1 MIIINYDVFTLYIP
15 HHDHHYDD
23 QESKEKKMR
32 WIWMTLKQINDFGN
46 DSDDDGE

>member
-23 QESKEKKMR
+23 HLASPILVRQESDE
-32 WIWMTLKQINDFGN
+32 LIN
-46 DSDDDGE
+46 ELL

>member
-23 QESKEKKMR
+23 QESKEKKNEMD
-32 WIWMTLKQINDFGN
+32 L
-46 DSDDDGE
+46 DDVETNKRFW